1 MSAPVQPQAASD
13 AAPAVAPARPSLVRA
28 FVRPG
33 RSVALGER
41 GMAATSHPDAT
52 LAALD
57 MLREG
62 GSAADAAIAAAAVQG
77 VVDPLM
83 TGVGGDCFVL
93 YAPAG
98 RDPVALNGSGRAP
111 SGLSLDRLAGVAALD
126 DVSAHAVTIPGAVAA
141 WEALSRRFGRLGI
154 ERCLRPAVAYAREGW
169 RVHPRVA
176 RDWSA
181 AQARLARSPSREA
194 LLPGGAPPQAGDRL
208 ESPALA
214 RTLAA
219 IASDGASA
227 FYEGAVAASMT
238 ARLRGLGG
246 FHKEEDFAAR
256 RVDWTAPIS
265 AAYRDRRL
273 VECPPNGQGLAALII
288 ARVMSRFDLRDRALS
303 VADRVHLHAEATKAG
318 YRMRDAIVAD
328 PDVAT
333 VDVEAALSDA
343 TIDRLAAQIRMNA
356 CAKPSAFDM
365 PNHRDTVYLTV
376 VDRDRNVCSFINSIF
391 HPFGSTIRCEE
402 TGVIFQNRGLGFSL
416 KDGHPNALAPGKR
429 PLHTIIPGLLMDG
442 ERVDTSFG
450 VMGGQYQAAGH
461 AHFVS
466 RTVDLG
472 EDPQQAS
479 DAPRSFA
486 HDGVLTLE
494 STFAPDV
501 ADDLLR
507 RGHEVVVSDDPMGG
521 CQAIRIDWE
530 RGLLVGG
537 SDHRKDGFA
546 VGY

>member
-1 MSAPVQPQAASD
+1 
-13 AAPAVAPARPSLVRA
+13 
-28 FVRPG
+28 
-33 RSVALGER
+33 VALGER

-62 GSAADAAIAAAAVQG
+62 GTAADAAIAAAAVQG
-77 VVDPLM
+77 VVDPHM

-111 SGLSLDRLAGVAALD
+111 LGLSLDRLAGVVALED
-126 DVSAHAVTIPGAVAA
+126 ASPHAVTIPGAVAA
-141 WEALSRRFGRLGI
+141 WEALSRRFGRLGF
-154 ERCLRPAVAYAREGW
+154 ERCLRPAVGLARDGW

-176 RDWSA
+176 RDWAA
-181 AQARLARSPSREA
+181 AQARLSRSVSRDA
-194 LLPGGAPPQAGDRL
+194 LLPGGAPPRAGDRL

-219 IASDGASA
+219 ISSEGCAA
-227 FYEGAVAASMT
+227 FYEGPIAAAMT
-238 ARLRGLGG
+238 RRLAGLGG
-246 FHKEEDFAAR
+246 LHKEEDFAAR
-256 RVDWTAPIS
+256 RVEWTSPIS
-265 AAYRDRRL
+265 AEYRDRRL

-288 ARVMSRFDLRDRALS
+288 ARAMSRFDLRDPGLS

-328 PDVAT
+328 PEVASVDVA
-333 VDVEAALSDA
+333 AALSDA
-343 TIDRLAAQIRMNA
+343 SIDRLVAQIRMDA
-356 CAKPSAFDM
+356 AAAPEAFDM
-365 PNHRDTVYLTV
+365 PDHRDTVYLTV

-402 TGVIFQNRGLGFSL
+402 TGVLFQNRGLGFSL
-416 KDGHPNALAPGKR
+416 KAGHPNALAPGKR
-429 PLHTIIPGLLMDG
+429 PMHTIIPGLLMDG
-442 ERVDTSFG
+442 ARVDTSFG

-461 AHFVS
+461 AHFTS
-466 RTVDLG
+466 RRVDLG
-472 EDPQQAS
+472 EDPQQAAE
-479 DAPRSFA
+479 APRSFA

-501 ADDLLR
+501 ADDLRR
-507 RGHEVVVSDDPMGG
+507 RGHQVVVSDEPMGG
-521 CQAIRIDWE
+521 CQAIAIDWE
-530 RGLLVGG
+530 RGVLIGG

-546 VGY
+546 AGY